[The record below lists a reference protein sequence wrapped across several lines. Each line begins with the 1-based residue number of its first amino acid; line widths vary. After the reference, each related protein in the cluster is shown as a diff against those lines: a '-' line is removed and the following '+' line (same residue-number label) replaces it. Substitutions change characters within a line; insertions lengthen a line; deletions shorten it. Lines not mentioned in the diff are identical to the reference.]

1 MMVSD
6 DDEYGEHDECGA
18 DDEDGDNNVDDSDA
32 IYIWGHGDTYDYDAG

>member
-1 MMVSD
+1 MMMMVYD

-32 IYIWGHGDTYDYDAG
+32 IYIYMRTW